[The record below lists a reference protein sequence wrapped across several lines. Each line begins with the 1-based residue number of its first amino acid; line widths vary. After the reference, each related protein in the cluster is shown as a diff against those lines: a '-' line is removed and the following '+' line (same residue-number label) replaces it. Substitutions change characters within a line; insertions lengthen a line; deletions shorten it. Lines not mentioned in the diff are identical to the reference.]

1 MVDVI
6 RLWPSV
12 DLHVV
17 TKVSEQTAHSIF
29 ISTLKMEAALF
40 SDTSVTY

>member
-6 RLWPSV
+6 RMWKSV
-12 DLHVV
+12 DLTVA
-17 TKVSEQTAHSIF
+17 TKVSEQPAHSIF

-40 SDTSVTY
+40 YETLITY